1 MSNFYWNGGLFMDI
15 INSIIA
21 NINNLLWTYILIILL
36 TTLGLLFTFKS
47 NFVQFRYLKEM
58 FKLLGEGTSK
68 NGDKNQGDTRT
79 GRCFCVVRG
88 KKPSNHTD
96 KT

>member
-1 MSNFYWNGGLFMDI
+1 MDI

-36 TTLGLLFTFKS
+36 ITLGLLFTFKS

-68 NGDKNQGDTRT
+68 NGDKNQVSSFQAFCMSTASRVGT
-79 GRCFCVVRG
+79 GNLAG
-88 KKPSNHTD
+88 IAIAISM
-96 KT
+96 